1 MVVKMFKKILTRKKA
16 PVSNRKYT
24 KKNTKKKSKKVGG
37 AGEETPSRAERAAAR
52 ARAFGAAAAEG
63 LGAAAAAPEAAG
75 KANPIAPRDAEEIK
89 LCA

>member
-37 AGEETPSRAERAAAR
+37 GPKR
-52 ARAFGAAAAEG
+52 ARNGAAYV
-63 LGAAAAAPEAAG
+63 GADPAAAPAPPKPEAA
-75 KANPIAPRDAEEIK
+75 A
-89 LCA
+89 